1 MVMPRMA
8 SECSGTCNNDSLP
21 NKPAKIS
28 PQRLSGLVRLGKYL
42 NSIEL
47 GVWVD
52 KLIPRGTNWFVQLKD
67 VRGFRRVALSN
78 VLVVGRSRKDA
89 VIQSPLKG
97 EGIFLFQVYACGTRR
112 RGDADRRAD
121 GQENHDF
128 SRHGRTCVLADWT
141 SALHT
146 PSPACTQTIIRDI
159 AAVGPRP
166 ATPWARAATPRASGP
181 TELRIACEGWPV
193 SPEKLCPID
202 V

>member
-8 SECSGTCNNDSLP
+8 SECSGTCNKDSLP

-97 EGIFLFQVYACGTRR
+97 EGIFLFQVYACGIRR
-112 RGDADRRAD
+112 RCGADRQADHQEKAESSRHERTYARAD
-121 GQENHDF
+121 WAAARRTR
-128 SRHGRTCVLADWT
+128 SRHARRT
-141 SALHT
+141 S
-146 PSPACTQTIIRDI
+146 TQNIIDDI
-159 AAVGPRP
+159 AVRPR
-166 ATPWARAATPRASGP
+166 PWARDRQLLGGEHQAPAS
-181 TELRIACEGWPV
+181 LRP
-193 SPEKLCPID
+193 
-202 V
+202 